1 MLIPLRHE
9 NVEGRRWPLISIA
22 RVVFNLVVFLATH
35 GQIEDQSPKNGGVR
49 GHILLLAAMHPELKM
64 APEVQEFVT
73 TFQQQHPGTW
83 REAQSPNRDVADG
96 WDARIRL
103 IDDQTALQQEM
114 DSLAEQFSSAEQASV
129 LEQYAF
135 TPAHPKP
142 IAYLTANFLHG
153 GWLHLIENMW
163 FLWLAG
169 AILED
174 TWGRAH
180 LSHGLLSC
188 GGRGTACHAWLN
200 PGSLAPTLGASG
212 AVAALMGA
220 FLVRFPKTKI
230 EVALVLGLRSLTN
243 LALGKGIRFKAAAY
257 WLLPPWLLMEIFSGA
272 LFGAHS
278 GVAHWAHVG
287 GFVFGALAALGL
299 RYSGL
304 EHKVNEAIEAKVT
317 WTADREI
324 VEATGLMEKGNLDEA
339 IGTL

>member
-1 MLIPLRHE
+1 M
-9 NVEGRRWPLISIA
+9 VY
-22 RVVFNLVVFLATH
+22 F
-35 GQIEDQSPKNGGVR
+35 
-49 GHILLLAAMHPELKM
+49 
-64 APEVQEFVT
+64 
-73 TFQQQHPGTW
+73 
-83 REAQSPNRDVADG
+83 
-96 WDARIRL
+96 
-103 IDDQTALQQEM
+103 
-114 DSLAEQFSSAEQASV
+114 
-129 LEQYAF
+129 
-135 TPAHPKP
+135 
-142 IAYLTANFLHG
+142 
-153 GWLHLIENMW
+153 
-163 FLWLAG
+163 LAG
-169 AILED
+169 AAALQF
-174 TWGRAH
+174 
-180 LSHGLLSC
+180 
-188 GGRGTACHAWLN
+188 HAWLN

-257 WLLPPWLLMEIFSGA
+257 WLLPLWLLMEIFSGA

-278 GVAHWAHVG
+278 GVAHVG
-287 GFVFGALAALGL
+287 GFVFGLAALGL